1 MAAIW
6 GIIRRNSSGIKEN
19 NYISGLFGKMGDS
32 MSCFSFDRTDTIVCN
47 NGFFACG
54 HQYYTKE
61 AKTDISP
68 IRDEVNSLIF
78 CSDCF
83 LYNRDSLIKEL
94 NDISLQNEGD
104 SKIAYHAFKKWGF
117 SFVNKLRGIF
127 SFAIYEE
134 RNNCLHLFSDHFAR
148 QYVVFSVLSDFV
160 CFSTTYKP
168 VLSCL
173 DNDAPINRE
182 FIVNSY
188 SSVSPLNFYKDSI
201 TPYENVFHLDYATH
215 ITINLDTGDKKCER
229 YWNPLKNV
237 KKLKLGSDNE
247 YKEQFKDL
255 FKNITKSMLRSDH
268 ETGIMLSGGLDS
280 SAVASFAAPLLK
292 EQGKNLYSYTSVPC
306 TDFVD
311 EKDNRNIMIDE
322 TSLVELQKEYY
333 GNLIPHYIN
342 GDNDSCISNISFY
355 QDLYNIPDK
364 APFNLINIDNMIKA
378 AKKDNCS
385 IILSGENGN
394 ASISY
399 GYLPAIMS
407 LNVLGFHFIKAYK
420 EMAYACKL
428 HRISQKKYF
437 KKWIKGVGGYFF
449 KKPEEYENLLKE
461 NDKKKYK
468 LNHPALDGQ
477 KLYGSNA
484 FVTKK
489 QKNNFFLMSTA
500 FTQKGFY
507 YTHLCLLHHF
517 IQLDPSL
524 TVEMVEFCLSLPLE
538 CFVHNGIE
546 RRLCRDYLKE
556 QMPEA
561 ITDMKKPRGIQAY
574 DIHFRVNRD
583 FDKYKEHIFK
593 LLDNPL
599 LKEYLDE
606 EKLETKIK
614 ELKENAIKHTLD
626 KAQAVDLTLL
636 ANLSEFLIKHTKK
649 QDQGI
654 QTNP

>member
-6 GIIRRNSSGIKEN
+6 GIIRRPHSGIKDN
-19 NYISGLFGKMGDS
+19 NNISDLFSKMGDS
-32 MSCFSFDRTDTIVCN
+32 MSCFPFDRTDTLSGN

-61 AKTDISP
+61 AENDISP
-68 IRDEVNSLIF
+68 IRDDVNNLIF

-94 NDISLQNEGD
+94 NDISLQNKGD
-104 SKIAYHAFKKWGF
+104 SIIAYRAFQKWGL
-117 SFVNKLRGIF
+117 SFANKLRGNF

-134 RNNCLHLFSDHFAR
+134 NNCCLHLFSDHFSR
-148 QYVVFSVLSDFV
+148 QYLVYSILPDFV

-173 DNDAPINRE
+173 DYDVPVNRE

-188 SSVSPLNFYKDSI
+188 SSVSPLNFYKDAI
-201 TPYENVFHLDYATH
+201 TPYENIFHLDYASH
-215 ITINLDTGDKKCER
+215 ITINLDTGVKKSSR

-237 KKLKLGSDNE
+237 KKLKLGSDTE
-247 YKEQFKDL
+247 YKKLFRDL
-255 FKNITKSMLRSDH
+255 FKNITKSMLRSNH

-306 TDFVD
+306 TDFTE
-311 EKDNRNIMIDE
+311 EKTNSNIMINE

-342 GDNDSCISNISFY
+342 GDNDSCITNITFY

-364 APFNLINIDNMIKA
+364 APFNLVNIDNMIKA

-385 IILSGENGN
+385 ILLSGENGN

-407 LNVLGFHFIKAYK
+407 LNVLGFHFLKAYK

-428 HRISQKKYF
+428 YGLSKKNYL
-437 KKWIKGVGGYFF
+437 KKWITGVLDYFF
-449 KKPEEYENLLKE
+449 KKPEEYENLLKKE
-461 NDKKKYK
+461 DKKKYNLK
-468 LNHPALDGQ
+468 HPALKHQ
-477 KLYGSNA
+477 KKYGSNA

-489 QKNNFFLMSTA
+489 QKNNFFIMSPA

-546 RRLCRDYLKE
+546 RRLCRDYLKDLI
-556 QMPEA
+556 PNA
-561 ITDMKKPRGIQAY
+561 ITDMNKPRGIQAY

-583 FDKYKEHIFK
+583 FDKHKEHIFK

-606 EKLETKIK
+606 KKLDTMIK
-614 ELKENAIKHTLD
+614 ELKENAVKHNLD
-626 KAQAVDLTLL
+626 KTQAVDLTLL
-636 ANLSEFLIKHTKK
+636 ANLSEFLLKHTKETNH
-649 QDQGI
+649 GI
-654 QTNP
+654 PIKT